1 MKGKPKPKPLCQVL
15 DRCMCSSVFKLKV
28 AAMEAVFV
36 QKLREL
42 ASPHTALRKAMVDS
56 NVVVRFVGP
65 GVPLDKPWMHI
76 SYVNMSTW
84 MFSVVKLSIDPNA
97 ARQVVAK
104 RIRKGVALQ
113 RLLEN
118 EWLDSCFF

>member
-1 MKGKPKPKPLCQVL
+1 MK
-15 DRCMCSSVFKLKV
+15 
-28 AAMEAVFV
+28 AVFA

-42 ASPHTALRKAMVDS
+42 AAPHTALRKAMVDS

-65 GVPLDKPWMHI
+65 GVPLDQPWMHI

-84 MFSVVKLSIDPNA
+84 MFSVVKLSIDPNI

-118 EWLDSCFF
+118 ECVDSWSFCRNRIAAW